1 MTLFRWEGIIEIRP
15 MPREIALIGTLL
27 FSPLLLAAPITVS
40 GTFAF
45 QGAQSVTDGHLRY
58 APTGADPLDQHIV
71 IWMTAHQSARPISSY
86 SVEMTKPLHVIIVDS
101 SLSTFLHIHPA
112 LGTDGLFSIDQRFP
126 APGTYYLYADGI
138 PNNGDHQVF
147 RFVLRVGKAAAT
159 RQPALVPTGREL
171 TVGPYT
177 VDLSKARL
185 SAGRIDEL
193 EVGVYEGGAPAKD
206 LHPYLGAP
214 AHAVFL
220 NARDLSYVHVHPMPE
235 GMEMKGMDMKGM
247 NMPGMNMSTRTM
259 DLPESASIP
268 ATMVLHV
275 AVKEPGLYKMWLQFR
290 GGKQL
295 YVAPFVLRAE

>member
-1 MTLFRWEGIIEIRP
+1 MNMFRKVGIIEIRP
-15 MPREIALIGTLL
+15 MLREIALTGTLF
-27 FSPLLLAAPITVS
+27 FSPIVLAAPITVS

-45 QGAQSVTDGHLRY
+45 QGGRSVTDGHLRY
-58 APTGADPLDQHIV
+58 EPAGSDPLDQHIV
-71 IWMTAHQSARPISSY
+71 IWMTAHASAQPILEF

-101 SLSTFLHIHPA
+101 GLSTFLHVHPT
-112 LGTDGLFSIDQRFP
+112 LGADGLFSIDQRFP
-126 APGTYYLYADGI
+126 GPGTYYLYADGI

-147 RFVLRVGKAAAT
+147 RFVLTIGKSAAA

-185 SAGRIDEL
+185 TAGSIDQL
-193 EVGVYEGGAPAKD
+193 EVGVYEGGVPAKD

-220 NARDLSYVHVHPMPE
+220 NARDLTYVHVHPVPE
-235 GMEMKGMDMKGM
+235 GSSTASMDMKGMDMSAM
-247 NMPGMNMSTRTM
+247 DI
-259 DLPESASIP
+259 DLPDTASVP

-290 GGKQL
+290 GGSQL
-295 YVAPFVLRAE
+295 YIAPFVLRAE